1 MADYQIFTDATA
13 DLSYEMLK
21 GLPPVEILP
30 MHVEIGGG
38 LTPMAL
44 PEPLLLLKI
53 IWICAPAPS

>member
-1 MADYQIFTDATA
+1 MVDYQIFTDATA
-13 DLSYEMLK
+13 DLSPEILS